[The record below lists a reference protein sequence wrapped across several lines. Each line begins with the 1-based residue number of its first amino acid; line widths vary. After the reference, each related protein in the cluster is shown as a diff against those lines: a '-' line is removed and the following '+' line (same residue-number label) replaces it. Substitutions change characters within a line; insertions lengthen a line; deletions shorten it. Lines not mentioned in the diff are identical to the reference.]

1 MWMRA
6 LYFCLGGHNRWSIV
20 ELQSHKKKK
29 PMKRHKSE
37 SLVQNLCF
45 GGLFTDILIVW
56 VLKSTVPTAE
66 ELALEMPL

>member
-1 MWMRA
+1 
-6 LYFCLGGHNRWSIV
+6 
-20 ELQSHKKKK
+20 
-29 PMKRHKSE
+29 MKRHKSE